1 MELLILWFG
10 QYYRIQKKEESMR
23 IIFSFLL
30 FFSSIITFA
39 RNYPAGSKSISV
51 SSFMADYKSTG
62 NYFDLCFESDLS
74 LGYFFLNNLEVFFSF
89 GESKVKYYDE
99 TSGSDIG
106 LGVFYHYPFKSK
118 LSVFAGTTF
127 AHNTGSYSL
136 MNMTVDLGAEV
147 FLLENTALR
156 ITNRFLY
163 YFDDEINDPKDNT
176 MYLKFG
182 LACYL

>member
-1 MELLILWFG
+1 
-10 QYYRIQKKEESMR
+10 MR
-23 IIFSFLL
+23 IIFTILL

-39 RNYPAGSKSISV
+39 KNIPAGSKSLSI

-62 NYFDLCFESDLS
+62 NHFDLCFESDLN
-74 LGYFFLNNLEVFFSF
+74 LGYFFLDNLEVFFGF
-89 GESKVKYYDE
+89 GESKVEFLGE

-106 LGVFYHYPFKSK
+106 LGVYYHYPFKSR
-118 LSVFAGTTF
+118 LSFFTGTTF

-136 MNMTVDLGAEV
+136 MNMTFDLGAEV
-147 FLLENTALR
+147 FLTENIALR
-156 ITNRFLY
+156 IANRFLY
-163 YFDDEINDPKDNT
+163 YFDDDVNEPKDNT